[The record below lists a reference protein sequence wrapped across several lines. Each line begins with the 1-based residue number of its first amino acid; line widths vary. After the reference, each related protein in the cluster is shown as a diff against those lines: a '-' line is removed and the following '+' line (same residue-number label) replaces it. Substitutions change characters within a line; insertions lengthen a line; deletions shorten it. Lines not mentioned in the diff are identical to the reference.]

1 MTVLTQTGYLVA
13 TLLDGRSIEKAS
25 CSQVVAAGRI
35 HLTVTLTYLKTIDAV
50 LDIHTTNESP
60 RTTGYGPEHVT
71 VSGAV
76 VGFTMESIGAGTTLY
91 WDVVALG
98 Y

>member
-25 CSQVVAAGRI
+25 CSQVVTSGMI
-35 HLTVTLTYLKTIDAV
+35 HLTVTLTYLKSIDAV
-50 LDIHTTNESP
+50 LEIHSTNESP
-60 RTTGYGPEHVT
+60 RTTAYGPEHVT
-71 VSGAV
+71 VSGNI
-76 VGFTMESIGAGTTLY
+76 VGFTLQAVGAGTTLY
-91 WDVVALG
+91 FDVVALG